1 MSKWRFHYKQQTP
14 ISGECLNTCRSSIVI
29 ILNLAKI
36 GTLPLLM
43 VVNSCTWL
51 LSLSVLWTGFPEL
64 LYPFNPSPP
73 PPCPSSAAL
82 CSVLPA
88 SLPPFHTVHFS
99 PFGPALP
106 SPEQRWGTKPLE
118 AHLTPLCLS
127 RICTWNCEKRNP
139 GCERDIFAKLLYLSA
154 FSIWFPVEAFNN
166 VEWMISFRF
175 D

>member
-1 MSKWRFHYKQQTP
+1 MFEHM
-14 ISGECLNTCRSSIVI
+14 EA
-29 ILNLAKI
+29 ILTNLATI
-36 GTLPLLM
+36 GTLPLW
-43 VVNSCTWL
+43 WL
-51 LSLSVLWTGFPEL
+51 WTVAPGCCHFQSFFSYLWTGCPEL
-64 LYPFNPSPP
+64 YPLNPSSPP
-73 PPCPSSAAL
+73 PC
-82 CSVLPA
+82 LPPY
-88 SLPPFHTVHFS
+88 LPPFHTVHFS

-106 SPEQRWGTKPLE
+106 SPEQRRGTKPLE